1 MGSVIANIV
10 VILILVAAITG
21 ACVYIYKEKKKGRHC
36 IGCPYSASCPKT
48 DLTGAGHACNGGSA
62 SCPK

>member
-10 VILILVAAITG
+10 VILILAAAITG

-36 IGCPYSASCPKT
+36 IGCPMAGNCAKCHKQAEAKKAAS
-48 DLTGAGHACNGGSA
+48 LN
-62 SCPK
+62 